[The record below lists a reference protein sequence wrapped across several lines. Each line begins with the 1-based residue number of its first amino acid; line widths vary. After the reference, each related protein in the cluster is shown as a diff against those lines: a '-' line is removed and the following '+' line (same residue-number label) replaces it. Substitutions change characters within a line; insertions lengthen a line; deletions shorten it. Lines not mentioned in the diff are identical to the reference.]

1 MPNKSPNLEDP
12 IKHVVFLMMENHS
25 FDQMLGIMKTVYPEL
40 EGIDPKAPPRF
51 NLDNAGA
58 KYEQRP
64 TTERQMMLD
73 PHHEAEHVQIQLAGQ
88 NGGFVKDFSTFYP
101 ASTPQDRQCIMGYYP
116 MDFLPALHALAKEF
130 TICDHWHASLPGP
143 TWPNRFFVLTGTT
156 QSVQMFESSQD
167 PELKSWLQETQDTI
181 FDRLDERKIPWKIY
195 YHDIPCSLLLTH
207 QHRIKNLMKYAPID
221 EFYAAA
227 CGPEARF
234 PAFSFIEPRY
244 NDAGQN
250 DDHPPHD
257 VMKAQKLIA
266 DVYNAIRSNE
276 DLWRSTLLVV
286 VYDEHGGFYD
296 HVVPP
301 KAVPP
306 DKPRDPNF
314 DFIQYGVRVPALLIS
329 PWAKK
334 GVLSTTFD
342 HTSLLRYLIEKWNLR
357 GLTDRVSAATPISL
371 GNLSSPRTD
380 CLKFIS
386 IPSQPMALVDQ
397 ARETAAL
404 KWRNS
409 HQKGMAAFKST
420 WRGRCLTTA
429 LAAVRWIYRARRMFA

>member
-1 MPNKSPNLEDP
+1 MPDP
-12 IKHVVFLMMENHS
+12 IKHVVLLMLENHS
-25 FDQMLGIMKTVYPEL
+25 FDQMLGIMKEVYPGL

-51 NLDNAGA
+51 NLDDQGV

-64 TTERQMMLD
+64 ATERQMMLD
-73 PHHEAEHVQIQLAGQ
+73 PHHEAEHVQIQLSEQ

-101 ASTPQDRQCIMGYYP
+101 DSTPQDRRCIMGYYP

-130 TICDHWHASLPGP
+130 AVCDHWHASLPGP
-143 TWPNRFFVLTGTT
+143 TWPNRFFALTGTA

-167 PELKSWLQETQDTI
+167 PELKSWFKETQDTI
-181 FDRLDERKIPWKIY
+181 FDRLDEGGAKGGVSWKVY
-195 YHDIPCSLLLTH
+195 YHDFPCSLLLTH
-207 QHRIKNLMKYAPID
+207 QHRLKNLLRYAPID

-227 CGPEARF
+227 RGPEARF

-266 DVYNAIRSNE
+266 DVYNNIRANE

-306 DKPRDPNF
+306 NKPRDPNF
-314 DFIQYGVRVPALLIS
+314 SFTQYGVRVPALLIS

-342 HTSLLRYLIEKWNLR
+342 HASLLKYLIEKWGLR
-357 GLTDRVSAATPISL
+357 GLTDRVAAAAPISL
-371 GNLSSPRTD
+371 GNLSAPRTD

-386 IPSQPMALVDQ
+386 IPSQQMALINPELD
-397 ARETAAL
+397 AL
-404 KWRNS
+404 AVQWRNS
-409 HQKGMAAFKST
+409 HQKALAAFKST
-420 WRGRCLTTA
+420 WRGRGLTGVLA
-429 LAAVRWIYRARRMFA
+429 LVRLVYRIRRMFA